1 MSLNR
6 KLKRKMKRIKTS
18 LEPLKE
24 VVTEIQKGMDELDLC
39 IYQKRFKETINKE
52 PTFKRVKFSDNL
64 VYEYP
69 EVVFPF
75 FGQGFI
81 GITEDNKSV
90 YHLPYLIDGIT
101 AMRHFNRE
109 LGNEEDIFKIRY
121 TSWNIFIESYPLESY
136 HDKSVLVWD
145 SPTQVDRIVKIGN
158 ECGNF
163 VKNNL

>member
-18 LEPLKE
+18 LKPLKE
-24 VVTEIQKGMDELDLC
+24 VVMEIQKGMDELDLC
-39 IYQKRFKETINKE
+39 MYKKRFEETIDQE
-52 PTFKRVKFSDNL
+52 PIFKRIKFSDNL
-64 VYEYP
+64 VHEYP

-101 AMRHFNRE
+101 AMRQFNRE
-109 LGNEEDIFKIRY
+109 LEIEKDIFKIRY
-121 TSWNIFIESYPLESY
+121 TSWDIFIESYPLESY

-145 SPTQVDRIVKIGN
+145 TPTQVDRIVKIGN
-158 ECGNF
+158 EHGNF
-163 VKNNL
+163 VKNNF